1 MPKTFSSLLLIPLLC
16 ALLAV
21 STRTPAVADPPRPR
35 EFTLNERMIERLG
48 APAGPSACEPRSVVS
63 DLLRQIGPS
72 AKVYPTENYYYFQFY
87 QGGKSYS
94 GSLRFTPG
102 KREKGILEFAC
113 YETYA
118 SWLQFERGTDFFAD
132 LSEKDGVRLTAR
144 EHLAFELAV
153 EGQTTTFSLNDVD
166 QTPNGEILTADERFV
181 GRILDES
188 GLRFD
193 LVYIPDRKSF
203 FFALDTRTQVDET
216 FVTVSPHVHLG
227 RRTGFVFYEDE
238 ARKRHILIAVN
249 SEETYKNSWLDGPFD
264 QLPENYYETNGFWNY
279 VYDAFPDLKG
289 RLTANG
295 TFLDNGT
302 IFAMMPYRVYLSQA
316 GLAFIKTCQE
326 SNADRTDL
334 LVCLTNGH
342 DK

>member
-1 MPKTFSSLLLIPLLC
+1 MPKIPGRLAVLPLLST
-16 ALLAV
+16 LLAL
-21 STRTPAVADPPRPR
+21 STQTIAVADPVRQR
-35 EFTLNERMIERLG
+35 EFILNERMIERLG
-48 APAGPSACEPRSVVS
+48 TPAAPPACEPRTVVA
-63 DLLRQIGPS
+63 DLIRQIGPS
-72 AKVYPTENYYYFQFY
+72 ATVYPTENYYYFNFFQD
-87 QGGKSYS
+87 GKSYS

-118 SWLQFERGTDFFAD
+118 SWLQFDRDADFYAD
-132 LSEKDGVRLTAR
+132 LSEKDGVRLTPR
-144 EHLAFELAV
+144 EHLDFELAV
-153 EGQTTTFSLNDVD
+153 DGHATVFTLNDVD
-166 QTPNGEILTADERFV
+166 QTPNPANLTSGERFA
-181 GRILDES
+181 GRVFDES

-193 LVYIPDRKSF
+193 LIYIPDRKVF
-203 FFALDTRTQVDET
+203 FFVLDTRTPVAET
-216 FVTVSPHVHLG
+216 FVTVSENVHLG
-227 RRTGFVFYEDE
+227 RRTGFVFYEDKIQ
-238 ARKRHILIAVN
+238 KRHILIAVN

-279 VYDAFPDLKG
+279 VYDAYPDLKG

-295 TFLDNGT
+295 TFLDNGS